1 MHNRTL
7 RAGCAGL
14 GRRGPRY
21 SFRMALNLRM
31 IGNTV
36 RTALRL
42 LDRLSG
48 SAAGDSGPRHAPP
61 SVPPRFVPPRAKNP
75 APRGKNP
82 GKNPGKTASPRPEA
96 ASVWPG
102 TAPRPGNTAGAAG
115 TGREYAGDFHGKADV
130 RYAPSP
136 NGLPEPGEVV
146 WTWVPYEEDYSQG
159 KDRPVLLVGSAGGN
173 LLAIM
178 LTSKDHDRDRR
189 QDEDYM
195 DIGTG
200 AWDRQLRP
208 SEAKLDRI
216 LQIDPADIRRE
227 GAILDAGRFSR
238 IANAL
243 RTRYGW
249 S

>member
-1 MHNRTL
+1 
-7 RAGCAGL
+7 
-14 GRRGPRY
+14 
-21 SFRMALNLRM
+21 MALNLRM
-31 IGNTV
+31 IGNAV
-36 RTALRL
+36 RTTLRL

-48 SAAGDSGPRHAPP
+48 SSSSSSGTPAGPAAQPRTK
-61 SVPPRFVPPRAKNP
+61 SP
-75 APRGKNP
+75 APRGRTAPERAKTAARP
-82 GKNPGKTASPRPEA
+82 GKPA
-96 ASVWPG
+96 A
-102 TAPRPGNTAGAAG
+102 AAG
-115 TGREYAGDFHGKADV
+115 TAGKYPGDFRGTATV

-146 WTWVPYEEDYSQG
+146 WTWVPYEEDHSQG
-159 KDRPVLLVGSAGGN
+159 KDRPVLLVGNSGAY
-173 LLAIM
+173 LLGIM
-178 LTSKDHDRDRR
+178 LTSKDHDRDGR
-189 QDEDYM
+189 QDEDYL